1 MIIVTFT
8 NLALTILLFYMV
20 GRSLDIT
27 IAMYTLPWI
36 VAMVYLIYMIP
47 VSISG
52 LGVREGALVLVLPY
66 YGVDPSTAMV
76 FSLILFGLLL
86 LMGLAGGILEIREF
100 IQD

>member
-1 MIIVTFT
+1 MVLVTFT

-36 VAMVYLIYMIP
+36 VAMV
-47 VSISG
+47 
-52 LGVREGALVLVLPY
+52 
-66 YGVDPSTAMV
+66 